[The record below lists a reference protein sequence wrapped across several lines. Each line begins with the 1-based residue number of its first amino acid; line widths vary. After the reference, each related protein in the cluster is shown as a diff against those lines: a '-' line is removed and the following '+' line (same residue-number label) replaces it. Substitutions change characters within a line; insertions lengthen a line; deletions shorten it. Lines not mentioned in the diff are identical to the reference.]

1 MSKLSVLTATS
12 LVVFLTFCCQLSS
25 QQSLFCIPPDGY
37 DITNLIYPNTTWQFQ
52 LIDQCLNDDNKS
64 HECIFSFALCHPLPV
79 QTGCNDS
86 SVCQVSNGHNST
98 ELGKFTINPF
108 RVKEDE
114 QGFLAVF
121 EKTEPILNPITNVSC
136 KLTFVMEFD
145 CNKDVPWI
153 RQGLVNL
160 TPTPLEYSSILGEN
174 CEIKVRFDFAGA
186 CKIEPVPPTTPR
198 PHDDESGLSAGSVFL
213 IIFFVVLFV
222 YLIVGSLYNKVV
234 HEQSGLFVIPNIRF
248 WSKMFL
254 YSLDG
259 MSYTWNFLTCQ
270 KKPHHQQLYKPTTYE
285 TLPE

>member
-1 MSKLSVLTATS
+1 MHLS
-12 LVVFLTFCCQLSS
+12 LSS
-25 QQSLFCIPPDGY
+25 
-37 DITNLIYPNTTWQFQ
+37 PNTTWQFQ
-52 LIDQCLNDDNKS
+52 FIDQCLNDDNKS

-108 RVKEDE
+108 RVKENE

-160 TPTPLEYSSILGEN
+160 TPTPLEYSPILGEN
-174 CEIKVRFDFAGA
+174 CEVNNDISIKLFTITYNKYYNNLIVNR
-186 CKIEPVPPTTPR
+186 KK
-198 PHDDESGLSAGSVFL
+198 GL
-213 IIFFVVLFV
+213 FVVLN
-222 YLIVGSLYNKVV
+222 LI
-234 HEQSGLFVIPNIRF
+234 
-248 WSKMFL
+248 
-254 YSLDG
+254 
-259 MSYTWNFLTCQ
+259 
-270 KKPHHQQLYKPTTYE
+270 
-285 TLPE
+285 